1 MNPTP
6 LGLKGTIKNNAFE
19 RTYNMHVNDENY
31 TNEENEL
38 ISIIDEMVGA
48 AVSMNQGAQS
58 YDSFIKARN
67 RGLRKIKHLSEH
79 NILLSGAI
87 KDLNK
92 LI

>member
-1 MNPTP
+1 MY
-6 LGLKGTIKNNAFE
+6 KNN
-19 RTYNMHVNDENY
+19 ENY
-31 TNEENEL
+31 TNNENEL

-58 YDSFIKARN
+58 YDSFIQARN
-67 RGLRKIKHLSEH
+67 RGLKKIRDLSEH
-79 NILLSGAI
+79 NVLLSNAI

>member
-1 MNPTP
+1 MGP
-6 LGLKGTIKNNAFE
+6 KGTIKNNAFE

-58 YDSFIKARN
+58 YDSFIQARN
-67 RGLRKIKHLSEH
+67 RGLKKIKELSEH
-79 NILLSGAI
+79 NILLSSAI
-87 KDLNK
+87 KDLSK

>member
-1 MNPTP
+1 MYTS
-6 LGLKGTIKNNAFE
+6 NN
-19 RTYNMHVNDENY
+19 
-31 TNEENEL
+31 ENEL

-58 YDSFIKARN
+58 YDSFIQARN
-67 RGLRKIKHLSEH
+67 KGLNKIKALSEH
-79 NILLSGAI
+79 NILLSSAI